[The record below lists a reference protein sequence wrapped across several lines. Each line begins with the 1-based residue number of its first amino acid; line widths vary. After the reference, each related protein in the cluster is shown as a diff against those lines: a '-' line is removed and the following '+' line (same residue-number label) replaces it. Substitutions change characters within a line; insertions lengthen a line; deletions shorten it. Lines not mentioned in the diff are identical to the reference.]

1 MQHIIAI
8 ALFNSLED
16 ELYTEI
22 LVFQDK
28 ETFLKG
34 VIAFLYNHYTGE
46 DYASSLKDIENSNE
60 EIVEENMK
68 PEDDHSILIATY
80 LLAEYRKYL
89 TLPFNSINIDR
100 FVNKLF
106 NILDNY
112 EIKPDFKYIQID

>member
-8 ALFNSLED
+8 ALFNSLEG

-22 LVFQDK
+22 LVFQNK
-28 ETFLKG
+28 ETFLRG

-46 DYASSLKDIENSNE
+46 DYASSLEVIKNSK

-68 PEDDHSILIATY
+68 SEDDHSILIATY